1 MVDWKAHWL
10 WGMLS
15 GVKGEEIT
23 TICTS
28 FYFRYPTLGFHMTST
43 KFKARRLSILLS
55 FYFHE
60 VSQQLNIFI
69 YKNVRFE
76 RVLDFLIEDA

>member
-1 MVDWKAHWL
+1 MKGNKNNNKNNNNTSRFSH
-10 WGMLS
+10 
-15 GVKGEEIT
+15 GVNKIQT
-23 TICTS
+23 
-28 FYFRYPTLGFHMTST
+28 
-43 KFKARRLSILLS
+43 RRLSILLS

-60 VSQQLNIFI
+60 VLQQLNIFI